1 MSQRRFVVLKSD
13 LASVEARRLAVEE
26 KRRLRDE
33 EQRRQTE
40 EFERRERLK
49 LERAEAIRRDDAEKM
64 REEMRLDIATAI
76 EQSQREA
83 MFIAETPA
91 MDRFFEDQVPKI
103 TEEQKQGI
111 GTEDG
116 YGIFIVPKVAKGIA
130 KRRFIDGSVNV
141 ARREVRDKWSVIWS
155 DKREIVELEREHEAK
170 MAANRWRS
178 ERTRRESEAAAHLA
192 QLREETEARKTRLV
206 IPNFHLAHPPVTR
219 CEHQNVKFW
228 GTAYARGLRCKD
240 CNMELTRSHEDVT
253 QQYTA
258 SSDVEEAVQWHRL
271 HEHGNFRPKSENQAM
286 VVHRERLRLEKERR
300 EMYMSE
306 RGFYDLPMQVGVE
319 RLYQMHMP
327 DIVNDGKFF

>member
-49 LERAEAIRRDDAEKM
+49 LERAEAIRRDEAEKM

-141 ARREVRDKWSVIWS
+141 ARREVRQVVSY
-155 DKREIVELEREHEAK
+155 LE
-170 MAANRWRS
+170 
-178 ERTRRESEAAAHLA
+178 
-192 QLREETEARKTRLV
+192 
-206 IPNFHLAHPPVTR
+206 
-219 CEHQNVKFW
+219 
-228 GTAYARGLRCKD
+228 
-240 CNMELTRSHEDVT
+240 
-253 QQYTA
+253 
-258 SSDVEEAVQWHRL
+258 
-271 HEHGNFRPKSENQAM
+271 
-286 VVHRERLRLEKERR
+286 
-300 EMYMSE
+300 
-306 RGFYDLPMQVGVE
+306 
-319 RLYQMHMP
+319 
-327 DIVNDGKFF
+327 